1 MYLKVYMTDTEPLK
15 DPATFERLLRLVPD
29 ERRERVMSKRQ
40 TGDRAAGLAAGLLL
54 SMATESMGL
63 AGADEYIRYNAYGK
77 PYYDLAAYGEQCA
90 YRPPRLPQVYFS
102 LSHSHDR
109 AMCVVSDTECGCDVE
124 LLRPGVMRSAEAM
137 LHPEEAAELEALGDE
152 AERIKLFFRYWTV
165 KESYVKALGCGYT
178 GLAPRD
184 LRVRQEHFE
193 MKLYKPCS
201 GAIIG
206 SCTDSMSTDD
216 DEQTRL
222 LKAGKSDVGTA
233 EGKAT
238 ECADI
243 AGRKQ
248 STGHAAKGDC
258 EPATMCK
265 FYEWDLYD
273 GYRYACCVLAPDTET
288 LAQLPDEEPE
298 LTEVDLVDYF

>member
-1 MYLKVYMTDTEPLK
+1 MYLKIYMTDTEPLK

-63 AGADEYIRYNAYGK
+63 PGADEYISYNAYGK

-102 LSHSHDR
+102 LSHSHER

-193 MKLYKPCS
+193 MKLYGSCS
-201 GAIIG
+201 GAIAG

-216 DEQTRL
+216 DEQICVKR
-222 LKAGKSDVGTA
+222 
-233 EGKAT
+233 
-238 ECADI
+238 

-248 STGHAAKGDC
+248 STGHAAKRDY
-258 EPATMCK
+258 EPATMCR

-273 GYRYACCVLAPDTET
+273 GYRYACCVLAPNEET
-288 LAQLPDEEPE
+288 AAQLPEEEPE
-298 LTEVDLVDYF
+298 LVEVNLMDIF